1 MTPTPTP
8 TPQTPSQP
16 LPPGTDNSGSV
27 LGANADVRICKKVMS
42 KGRALEN
49 VHRRAGSKVKFRIRV
64 TNLGTDAARNV
75 RVCDLLPKQFKLI
88 KASVKVTYRRGRPC
102 VTVPLLKG
110 QRQGFITIRIART
123 AKGVVTN
130 VAAVRSRDSGLRR
143 NTARVR
149 VLPARAAGGGVT
161 G

>member
-1 MTPTPTP
+1 M
-8 TPQTPSQP
+8 
-16 LPPGTDNSGSV
+16 
-27 LGANADVRICKKVMS
+27 
-42 KGRALEN
+42 
-49 VHRRAGSKVKFRIRV
+49 KFRIRV
-64 TNLGTDAARNV
+64 TNLGTDPARNV

-110 QRQGFITIRIART
+110 QRQGFITVRITRT